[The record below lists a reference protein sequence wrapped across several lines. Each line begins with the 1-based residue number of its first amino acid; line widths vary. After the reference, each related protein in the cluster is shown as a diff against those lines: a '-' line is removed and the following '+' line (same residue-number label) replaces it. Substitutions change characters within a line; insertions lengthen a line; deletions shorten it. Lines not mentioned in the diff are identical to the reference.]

1 MMSSNHRPL
10 LLSRRFAPLFM
21 VQFLIAFNG
30 NFAKTAMLFL
40 VAFGLVGSDDSL
52 GIEPSLFSA
61 LAAGIFVAP
70 FFLFSAT
77 AGRLADRADKARLI
91 RILKVYETAVMV
103 FAAAVLLQASVPL
116 MLVALFLI
124 GCQSAFFGP
133 VKYAIIP
140 QHVSP
145 DEVLSATGYVEA
157 GTFVAI
163 LLGQIVGG
171 IAPIQA
177 AAGAIIAVSLAG
189 LAVSFSIP
197 PAPPVSSADPPRV
210 ATIPFAETFRI
221 VRSAARNLRLWC
233 AILAISW
240 FWGIGALAT
249 SQLIVMVEAELFAST
264 VVATLF
270 LTIFSIGISL
280 GSLLA
285 ARMLNGEISAR
296 LLPMATL
303 GMSIGLSLLI
313 AATRI
318 AVPQA
323 QALGIADFIF
333 TPTGPLAIAGLSIMA
348 VCGGVFV
355 VPLYAILQTA
365 GNAET
370 RSRDVAA
377 NNIMNAIAMVLA
389 AALAAVLTSQGAK
402 VSTIFL
408 LVTIANL
415 GVAAAAFAMR
425 RGIAFSRKIGRG

>member
-1 MMSSNHRPL
+1 MSSNQRPL
-10 LLSRRFAPLFM
+10 LLSRRFAPLFV

-40 VAFGLVGSDDSL
+40 VAFGLVASDDKL

-61 LAAGIFVAP
+61 LVAGIFVAP

-77 AGRLADRADKARLI
+77 AGRLADRTDKARLI
-91 RILKVYETAVMV
+91 RNLKVYEAAVML
-103 FAAAVLLQASVPL
+103 FAAAVLVQALVPL

-140 QHVSP
+140 QHVAP
-145 DEVLSATGYVEA
+145 DEVLVATGYVEA

-171 IAPIQA
+171 IAPVQA
-177 AAGAIIAVSLAG
+177 AAGAIIAVSLVG

-197 PAPPVSSADPPRV
+197 PAPPLSSNEPPR
-210 ATIPFAETFRI
+210 AAMIPFAETI
-221 VRSAARNLRLWC
+221 QILRSAANNPRLWRT
-233 AILAISW
+233 ILAISW

-249 SQLIVMVEAELFAST
+249 SQLIVMVKAELYAST
-264 VVATLF
+264 LVATLF
-270 LTIFSIGISL
+270 LAIFSVGISV

-285 ARMLNGEISAR
+285 ARILRGEISAR
-296 LLPMATL
+296 LVPMATL

-323 QALGIADFIF
+323 QAMGVADFLF
-333 TPTGPLAIAGLSIMA
+333 APTGAVAITGLSIMA
-348 VCGGVFV
+348 ICGGVFV

-365 GNAET
+365 GDTET

-377 NNIMNAIAMVLA
+377 NNIMNAVAMVLA
-389 AALAAVLTSQGAK
+389 AALAAVLTSHGAK

-415 GVAAAAFAMR
+415 GVAAAALAMR
-425 RGIAFSRKIGRG
+425 KGIASRRKVEQG

>member
-1 MMSSNHRPL
+1 MSSNHRPL
-10 LLSRRFAPLFM
+10 LLSRRFAPLFV

-40 VAFGLVGSDDSL
+40 VAFGLVGSDDRL

-61 LAAGIFVAP
+61 LAAGIFVTP
-70 FFLFSAT
+70 FFLLSAT

-189 LAVSFSIP
+189 LAVSFAIP
-197 PAPPVSSADPPRV
+197 SAPPVASADPPRV
-210 ATIPFAETFRI
+210 TNIPFAETFQI
-221 VRSAARNLRLWC
+221 VRSAARNPRLWR

-249 SQLIVMVEAELFAST
+249 SQLIVMVKAELFAST
-264 VVATLF
+264 MVATLF
-270 LTIFSIGISL
+270 LTIFSVGISV

-285 ARMLNGEISAR
+285 TKMLSGEISAR
-296 LLPMATL
+296 LVPMATL

-323 QALGIADFIF
+323 QALGIADFLF
-333 TPTGPLAIAGLSIMA
+333 TPTGALAIAGLSFMA

-365 GNAET
+365 GNTET

-389 AALAAVLTSQGAK
+389 AALAAVLTSQGVK

-425 RGIAFSRKIGRG
+425 KGIAISRKVERG

>member
-1 MMSSNHRPL
+1 MSSNHRPL

-77 AGRLADRADKARLI
+77 AGQLADRADKARLI

-103 FAAAVLLQASVPL
+103 FAAAVLMQASVPL

-171 IAPIQA
+171 VAPIPA
-177 AAGAIIAVSLAG
+177 VAGAIVAVSLVG
-189 LAVSFSIP
+189 LAVSFLIP
-197 PAPPVSSADPPRV
+197 PALPLSAADTAPL
-210 ATIPFAETFRI
+210 AKIPFAETFRI
-221 VRSAARNLRLWC
+221 VRSAASNTRLWR

-264 VVATLF
+264 QIATLF
-270 LTIFSIGISL
+270 LTIFSVGVSA

-285 ARMLNGEISAR
+285 ARILNGEISAR
-296 LLPMATL
+296 LAPMAAF
-303 GMSIGLSLLI
+303 GMSIGLFFLI
-313 AATRI
+313 AGTRI

-323 QALGIADFIF
+323 RALEVVDFLF
-333 TPTGPLAIAGLSIMA
+333 TPTGALAIFGLSIMA
-348 VCGGVFV
+348 VCGGIFV

-365 GNAET
+365 GNAKT

-377 NNIMNAIAMVLA
+377 NNIMNAVAMVLA
-389 AALAAVLTSQGAK
+389 AALAAVLTSKGAK

-408 LVTIANL
+408 LVSIANL
-415 GVAAAAFAMR
+415 GAAAAAFAMR
-425 RGIAFSRKIGRG
+425 IGIVFSRKIERG

>member
-1 MMSSNHRPL
+1 MPLNQRPL
-10 LLSRRFAPLFM
+10 LLSRRFAPLFA

-40 VAFGLVGSDDSL
+40 VAFGLAASGDSL

-91 RILKVYETAVMV
+91 RILKVYETTVMV
-103 FAAAVLLQASVPL
+103 FVAAVLLQASVPL
-116 MLVALFLI
+116 MLAALFLI

-171 IAPIQA
+171 VAPIPA
-177 AAGAIIAVSLAG
+177 VAGAIVAVSLVG
-189 LAVSFSIP
+189 LVVSFLIP
-197 PAPPVSSADPPRV
+197 PAPALSSADSPRL
-210 ATIPFAETFRI
+210 AMIPFAETFRI
-221 VRSAARNLRLWC
+221 VRSAASNTRLWR

-264 VVATLF
+264 QIATLF
-270 LTIFSIGISL
+270 LTIFSVGVSA

-285 ARMLNGEISAR
+285 ARILNGEISAR
-296 LLPMATL
+296 LAPMAAF
-303 GMSIGLSLLI
+303 GMSIGLFFLI
-313 AATRI
+313 AGTRI

-323 QALGIADFIF
+323 RALEVVDFLF
-333 TPTGPLAIAGLSIMA
+333 TPTGALAIFGLSIMA
-348 VCGGVFV
+348 VCGGIFV

-365 GNAET
+365 GNAKT

-377 NNIMNAIAMVLA
+377 NNIMNAVAMVLA
-389 AALAAVLTSQGAK
+389 AALAAVLTSKGAK

-408 LVTIANL
+408 LVSIANL
-415 GVAAAAFAMR
+415 GAAAAAFAMR
-425 RGIAFSRKIGRG
+425 IGIVFSRKIERG

>member
-1 MMSSNHRPL
+1 MSSNHRPL

-177 AAGAIIAVSLAG
+177 AAGAIIGVSLAG

-197 PAPPVSSADPPRV
+197 PAPPVASTDPPRV
-210 ATIPFAETFRI
+210 AKIPFAETFRI
-221 VRSAARNLRLWC
+221 VRSAARNPRLWH

-249 SQLIVMVEAELFAST
+249 SQLIVMVKAELFAST

-270 LTIFSIGISL
+270 LTIFSVGISV
-280 GSLLA
+280 GSVLA
-285 ARMLNGEISAR
+285 TRMLSGEISAR
-296 LLPMATL
+296 LVPVATL

-323 QALGIADFIF
+323 QALGIADFLF
-333 TPTGPLAIAGLSIMA
+333 TPTGALAITGLSIMA

-365 GNAET
+365 GNTET

-389 AALAAVLTSQGAK
+389 AALAAVLTSQGVK

-425 RGIAFSRKIGRG
+425 KGIAFSRKVERG

>member
-1 MMSSNHRPL
+1 MSSNQRPL
-10 LLSRRFAPLFM
+10 ILSRRFAPLFA

-40 VAFGLVGSDDSL
+40 VAFGLVASSDSVA
-52 GIEPSLFSA
+52 IEPSLFSA

-77 AGRLADRADKARLI
+77 AGRLADRTDKARLI
-91 RILKVYETAVMV
+91 RILKIYEVAVMV

-116 MLVALFLI
+116 MLAALFLI

-133 VKYAIIP
+133 IKYAIIP
-140 QHVSP
+140 QHVSA

-163 LLGQIVGG
+163 LFGQIVGG
-171 IAPIQA
+171 IAPIPA
-177 AAGAIIAVSLAG
+177 AAGAIIAISLAG
-189 LAVSFSIP
+189 LAVSLSIP
-197 PAPPVSSADPPRV
+197 AAPPVSLTDSPRLPM
-210 ATIPFAETFRI
+210 IPFIETFRI
-221 VRSAARNLRLWC
+221 VRSAASNVRLWR

-249 SQLIVMVEAELFAST
+249 SQLIVMVEAELFASAR
-264 VVATLF
+264 VATLF
-270 LTIFSIGISL
+270 LTIFSVGISV

-285 ARMLNGEISAR
+285 ARMLSGQISAR
-296 LLPMATL
+296 LAPMAAF
-303 GMSIGLSLLI
+303 GMSIGLFLLI
-313 AATRI
+313 AGTRI
-318 AVPQA
+318 AVTQA
-323 QALGIADFIF
+323 SALGTLDFLL
-333 TPTGPLAIAGLSIMA
+333 TPTGALAIFGLSVMA

-365 GNAET
+365 GHSET

-377 NNIMNAIAMVLA
+377 NNIMNAVAMVLA

-408 LVTIANL
+408 LVSIANL

-425 RGIAFSRKIGRG
+425 KRIIFSGKIERG